1 MQCSEGKADR
11 NPPEP
16 PGTRDPSRPRLALVV
31 FVGHAESR
39 WLRGL
44 RAGFRH
50 CFVVVREET
59 AWLVCE
65 PLKDRFELTLLP
77 VPARFDLQ
85 RFYAMRGHTV
95 LLGPT
100 RPDLP
105 RRGLAPV
112 PLTCVTIAKRLLG
125 VRAPWVMTP
134 WQLYRHLKGTGYHF
148 LELQQLPEARLQ
160 LDMTLK

>member
-1 MQCSEGKADR
+1 MQRREGEADR

-16 PGTRDPSRPRLALVV
+16 HGTRDPARPRLALVV
-31 FVGHAESR
+31 FAGHAESR

-65 PLKDRFELTLLP
+65 PLKDRLELTLLP
-77 VPARFDLQ
+77 VPPRFELQ
-85 RFYAMRGHTV
+85 SFYAMRGHTV

-105 RRGLAPV
+105 RCGLAPA

-148 LELQQLPEARLQ
+148 LELQPASGPRLQ
-160 LDMTLK
+160 LDTTS